1 MLSPH
6 GRRVL
11 RISDCGLRI
20 DCRLNP
26 QFKSAI
32 RIPKSAIRTATVGGK
47 DYSVVAGSPPLYAL
61 ITASIPDVMNIEPL
75 RTSRVVSPTFVCIRE
90 TSSSHEDS
98 RTDRS
103 SSLAVCGEAWLR
115 FRLQTVTIHVEPVHR
130 EVDPIGHE
138 RVSGVCRSR
147 DGAVH
152 DRPLAA

>member
-26 QFKSAI
+26 QFKSAF

-47 DYSVVAGSPPLYAL
+47 DYSVVAGSPPLYAF

-75 RTSRVVSPTFVCIRE
+75 RTSRVSDV
-90 TSSSHEDS
+90 
-98 RTDRS
+98 
-103 SSLAVCGEAWLR
+103 
-115 FRLQTVTIHVEPVHR
+115 RLH
-130 EVDPIGHE
+130 
-138 RVSGVCRSR
+138 SR
-147 DGAVH
+147 DIFSSRRFAY
-152 DRPLAA
+152 RPLVVTRRF